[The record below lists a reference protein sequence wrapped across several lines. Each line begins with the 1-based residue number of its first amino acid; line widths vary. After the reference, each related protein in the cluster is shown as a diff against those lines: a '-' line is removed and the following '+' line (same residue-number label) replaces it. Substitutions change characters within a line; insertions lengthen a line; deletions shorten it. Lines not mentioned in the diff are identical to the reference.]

1 MRTAQGNNALI
12 VKAHSIEDVPGWL
25 GLSGAG
31 QLVYQGWFPEKHMVL
46 TTCPLRC
53 RSTSQSVSYGK
64 LDMHAGIEFVWN
76 IVPTQRDRSMEP
88 ADHLYGL
95 CSMVLSQK
103 NTLAFYFYIV
113 IYACCCDHDFGSAH
127 PFSQRW
133 FLRSVGWNFYLLL
146 KPHIFALK
154 GPMVD
159 WWTSIY
165 SMLKTHQI
173 PPMFGW
179 LKPSFSVFFQPS
191 KPHQKSKQN
200 LPHCLYFKT
209 SKTIKRTSKTLEE
222 YLKKH

>member
-1 MRTAQGNNALI
+1 
-12 VKAHSIEDVPGWL
+12 
-25 GLSGAG
+25 
-31 QLVYQGWFPEKHMVL
+31 
-46 TTCPLRC
+46 
-53 RSTSQSVSYGK
+53 
-64 LDMHAGIEFVWN
+64 MHAGIEFVWN

-103 NTLAFYFYIV
+103 NTLAFYCLHC
-113 IYACCCDHDFGSAH
+113 YACCCDHDFGSAH

-179 LKPSFSVFFQPS
+179 LKPSFSDFFQPS
-191 KPHQKSKQN
+191 QNPTKNPNKICLVVSTSKHQKQSKEHQK
-200 LPHCLYFKT
+200 P
-209 SKTIKRTSKTLEE
+209 
-222 YLKKH
+222 LKNIWKNIRNQ